1 MQVVH
6 ASKTSIFSS
15 GENIITFSYRILI
28 FYKKQTNMTTT
39 TTTTKQQKTQKQ
51 KQKQKQTTAT
61 M

>member
-1 MQVVH
+1 MQVVY

-39 TTTTKQQKTQKQ
+39 TTQQQKTQKQ

>member
-1 MQVVH
+1 MQVVY

-15 GENIITFSYRILI
+15 GENIIRFSYRILI

-39 TTTTKQQKTQKQ
+39 TTTKQPKTQ